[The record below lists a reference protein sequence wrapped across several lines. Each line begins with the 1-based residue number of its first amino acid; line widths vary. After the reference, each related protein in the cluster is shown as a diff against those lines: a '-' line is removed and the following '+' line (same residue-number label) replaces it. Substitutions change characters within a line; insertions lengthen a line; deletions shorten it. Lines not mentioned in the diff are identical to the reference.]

1 MNMERTGGLLKQA
14 VPAATHQRAA
24 GWLFTEIALYART
37 GRKGCQVMP
46 APFAVYL
53 KGDGGEC
60 LLPDITV
67 FCDESM
73 MDEEGCHGAP
83 DWVVEVVSPDSRTE
97 DYGGKLAAYIQA
109 GVREYWALDPER
121 RTIVVYY
128 LETPDVPAVY
138 RFGDSVRSGI
148 FPDLVVDSTPLGE
161 LRCRGAG
168 NRVEEAK
175 CRENGK
181 AQEFYGQQGE
191 DADLAQESH
200 GQRGEDADS
209 AQEPHRERGEDAD
222 LAQES
227 HGQRGEDAES
237 AQEPHREQVQ
247 CTGLT
252 QGSGGQMGME
262 EVRAYLE
269 EHFGELAASRNKGQV
284 MKAAMGALKGKV
296 DSRTLNEAVAELCR
310 NKTI

>member
-1 MNMERTGGLLKQA
+1 M
-14 VPAATHQRAA
+14 
-24 GWLFTEIALYART
+24 
-37 GRKGCQVMP
+37 
-46 APFAVYL
+46 
-53 KGDGGEC
+53 
-60 LLPDITV
+60 
-67 FCDESM
+67 
-73 MDEEGCHGAP
+73 
-83 DWVVEVVSPDSRTE
+83 
-97 DYGGKLAAYIQA
+97 
-109 GVREYWALDPER
+109 
-121 RTIVVYY
+121 
-128 LETPDVPAVY
+128 
-138 RFGDSVRSGI
+138 
-148 FPDLVVDSTPLGE
+148 
-161 LRCRGAG
+161 
-168 NRVEEAK
+168 
-175 CRENGK
+175 
-181 AQEFYGQQGE
+181 AQEP
-191 DADLAQESH
+191 H